1 MTNHQSAQA
10 DRRIS
15 PAVIEHLQP
24 NEIFVFGSNLQG
36 MHGGGAA
43 RAAYRKFGAI
53 MGCGVGLQGQSYAI
67 PTMQGGVE
75 TIRPYVDDFIAFAR
89 THREL
94 KFLVTR
100 IGCGIAGF
108 RDEEIAPLFRAALHE
123 PNIYLPQEFVDCLVQ
138 SKPTLLGAIA
148 GDVIGSI
155 YEFHPT
161 HDYNF
166 PLLQQRMCYTDDS
179 VMTIAVAD
187 WLLHDPVL
195 SCEKLARIM
204 RDWGRRYRNPMGS
217 YGGRFGHW
225 LDDDSAGP
233 YNSWGNGSAMR
244 VSAVGFAFDS
254 LEDTLIVARRSA
266 QVTHNHPEGI
276 KGAQATAAAIFLA
289 RTGRTKEEIR
299 SYVSATFGY
308 DLQRTCDDI
317 RPAYTFEESCQK
329 SVPQSL
335 IAFLDSHDYESA
347 VRLAVSLG
355 GDADTMGAIAGG
367 VAAAYYAEMPV
378 KVTEFV
384 RQVLPPDMWQ
394 VVRQFD
400 ERYA

>member
-204 RDWGRRYRNPMGS
+204 RGWGRRYRNPMGS

-367 VAAAYYAEMPV
+367 VAAAYYAEMPA

-384 RQVLPPDMWQ
+384 RQVLPSDMWQ